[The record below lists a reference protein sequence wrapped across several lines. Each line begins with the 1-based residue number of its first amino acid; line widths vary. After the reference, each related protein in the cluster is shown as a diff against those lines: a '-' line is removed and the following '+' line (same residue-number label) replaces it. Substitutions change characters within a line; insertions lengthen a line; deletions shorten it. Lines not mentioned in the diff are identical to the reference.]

1 MWILLLVHVVLT
13 TPSAIHTTISVAVSV
28 DLIVVVV
35 VVKELPSPSPIPSYK
50 GEVKE
55 VETGIF
61 QTGADLYPHSP
72 RSFVR
77 RRRHP
82 ARDGAMEWNG
92 PEGRQAGTGRDRYV

>member
-1 MWILLLVHVVLT
+1 M
-13 TPSAIHTTISVAVSV
+13 
-28 DLIVVVV
+28 

-77 RRRHP
+77 RCRRRRHP

-92 PEGRQAGTGRDRYV
+92 PEGRQAGRDRYV